1 METEVGSIDSMKSFQ
16 AFVSS
21 LMTGSLL
28 PDCPPM
34 ESVRVLR
41 IKKHETV
48 ILILGEINTELVPR
62 LKREWAKR
70 FPDIECIVEVPRG
83 VYK

>member
-1 METEVGSIDSMKSFQ
+1 MKSFQ
-16 AFVSS
+16 AFVSL
-21 LMTGSLL
+21 LMAGHLI

-34 ESVRVLR
+34 KSVRVLR

-48 ILILGEINTELVPR
+48 ILILGEIKTDLVPR
-62 LKREWAKR
+62 LKREWAQR

-83 VYK
+83 AYK